1 MTQASYKATLAE
13 QPASTVLPPLLWLL
27 AVAGVIASVSI
38 LASAISDNGIGFLL
52 RHGLPYF
59 TT

>member
-1 MTQASYKATLAE
+1 MSQTSYKMTLAE
-13 QPASTVLPPLLWLL
+13 PRASNEVPPLLWLL
-27 AVAGVIASVSI
+27 AVAGVVAGVSI
-38 LASAISDNGIGFLL
+38 LVSAIGDNGIGYLL

>member
-1 MTQASYKATLAE
+1 MSRASFKESLAE
-13 QPASTVLPPLLWLL
+13 PRATEVPLLLWLL
-27 AVAGVIASVSI
+27 AVAGVVAAVSI
-38 LASAISDNGIGFLL
+38 LASAISDNGIGSLL